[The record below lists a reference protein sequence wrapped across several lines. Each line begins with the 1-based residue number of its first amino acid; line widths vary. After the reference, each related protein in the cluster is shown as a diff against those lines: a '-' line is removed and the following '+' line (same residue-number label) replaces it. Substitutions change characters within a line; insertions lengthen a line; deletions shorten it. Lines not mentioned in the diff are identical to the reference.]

1 VADLEPVVVL
11 QKPDGSHRQVIYGL
25 QPKQMEAFNHTPLA
39 KLPDEPYAR
48 HIGYGGAAG
57 GGKSHLA
64 RAVGVAA
71 CMRWPGCTGIIFRS
85 TKAEVKANHLVKFKF
100 EVPDKWPDRK
110 TGDTVFSYNGEDMC
124 AEFFNQSRLYFGFLK
139 DQDDLKRY
147 QGIEF
152 DFMIFEEATHY
163 TWDLVRWLTGNRLRA
178 TVPGAR
184 PFVLYPSNPGNVGH
198 HWYKRLFITKRYY
211 SKYRESPEMYA
222 FVQAKVP
229 DNLILME
236 RDPGYVD
243 ELSTLP
249 EPFRSWL
256 RDGDWNAGLGLALTM
271 CDPDKHLVPSFDV
284 PEHWRIYGSFDW
296 GYAHPYSWGIYAVN
310 EDGRHFK
317 LDTISYRHQRPPEI
331 AQMVKARCD
340 AMGID
345 WRRMRHVYAGHDC
358 WHDHR
363 ARQENVP
370 TLAEEFLREGFVFVQ
385 ANISRIAGLNNLRRF
400 LDWDNDDDAP
410 WLVFMDTEGNRRC
423 FEQLESMPSDPDN
436 PEDALKQDADEFGN
450 GGDDMYDETRYAV
463 ASRAVPSGNRTLERD
478 TGAWSQEALE
488 VEYENSRKSK
498 LPKAFTREV
507 VHPEF
512 GAQV

>member
-1 VADLEPVVVL
+1 MEPVVVL
-11 QKPDGSHRQVIYGL
+11 QNETQRQVIYEL
-25 QPKQMEAFNHTPLA
+25 QPKQMECFNLTPLA
-39 KLPDEPYAR
+39 KRPDEPYTR

-100 EVPDKWPDRK
+100 EVPDRWPGRK
-110 TGDTVFSYNGEDMC
+110 GDQVYHYNGEDMC
-124 AEFFNQSRLYFGFLK
+124 AEFFNKSRLYFGFLK
-139 DQDDLKRY
+139 DQDDLRRY

-152 DFMIFEEATHY
+152 DFMIFEESTHY
-163 TWDLVRWLTGNRLRA
+163 PWDLVRWLTGNRLRA
-178 TVPGAR
+178 TVDGAR

-211 SKYRESPEMYA
+211 SKYREDASMYS

-229 DNLILME
+229 DNFVLCD

-249 EPFRSWL
+249 EPYRSWL
-256 RDGDWNAGLGLALTM
+256 RDGDWNAGLGLALSM
-271 CDPDKHLVPSFDV
+271 CDADIHIVDKFRV
-284 PEHWRIYGSFDW
+284 PEHWNVFGSFDW
-296 GYAHPYSWGIYAVN
+296 GYAHPYSFGIYAVN

-317 LDTISYRHQRPPEI
+317 VDTITYRHQSPPEI
-331 AQMVKARCD
+331 AEMVKARCEYHD
-340 AMGID
+340 ID

-358 WHDHR
+358 WHDHK

-370 TLAEEFLREGFVFVQ
+370 TLAEEFMREGLVFVQ
-385 ANISRIAGLNNLRRF
+385 ANISRVAGLNNLRKF
-400 LDWDNDDDAP
+400 MSWDNEDGVP
-410 WLVFMDTEGNRRC
+410 GLVFMDTEGNQKC
-423 FEQLESMPSDPDN
+423 FEQLEGLPSDPDN
-436 PEDALKQDADEFGN
+436 PEDALKQSADEFGN
-450 GGDDMYDETRYAV
+450 GGDDIYDETRYAV
-463 ASRAVPSGNRTLERD
+463 ASRQLPSGNFEIDRD
-478 TGAWSQEALE
+478 VNAWSPEALE
-488 VEYENSRKSK
+488 LEYERNRKSR
-498 LPKAFTREV
+498 LPQNMQKNV
-507 VHPEF
+507 LHPEF